1 MSIDGKIEIFKVESI
16 DEILFL
22 SELIHKFF
30 ESEKKNLKYTE
41 SDFYERLPAI
51 LETGVL
57 FYAIEDFVP
66 KAYIVGWR
74 ISTIEGDC
82 VFILQAYSERA
93 FMLRRLRDTGDKWCR
108 ENNIIRQI
116 MIVDPE
122 KENFFMM
129 HYQMKREAILMSREV
144 NVKSDDETKIQQEEG
159 NVASS

>member
-1 MSIDGKIEIFKVESI
+1 MNIDGKIEIFKVESI

-41 SDFYERLPAI
+41 KDFYEKLPAI

-74 ISTIEGDC
+74 IETMEGDC
-82 VFILQAYSERA
+82 VFILQAYSERT
-93 FMLRRLRDTGDKWCR
+93 FMLRRLRDAGDEWCR
-108 ENNIIRQI
+108 ENNIKRQI
-116 MIVDPE
+116 MAVDPE